1 MKEHRSDLED
11 RILETTKKSEQQNE
25 KQILKSKD
33 SLRDLYNSIKH
44 TPRRGR
50 EEKGV
55 ESIFDKIIVEHFMN
69 LKKET
74 DVQYRK

>member
-1 MKEHRSDLED
+1 MKEYRSDLED
-11 RILETTKKSEQQNE
+11 RILETTKKSEQQKE

-50 EEKGV
+50 KEKGV
-55 ESIFDKIIVEHFMN
+55 KNIFDKIIVEHFMN
-69 LKKET
+69 LKK
-74 DVQYRK
+74 